1 MPNRHSDDRATPSF
15 QSARDALDEETVMEL
30 IWLEDFLALSS
41 LRNFSRAAEARHIT
55 QPAFSRRIR
64 SLELELGVSLFDRG
78 ASGVDLTAAG
88 ETLRP
93 GAEEIV
99 RRVRQ
104 VSQEVRAMR
113 LRTEATLS
121 FAATHALSFSFFPG
135 WMRDIETERSLG
147 PIRLVSDSMQ
157 GCENLM
163 LQGQVEFLLCHHHAT
178 TPARFDPT
186 LLTSVRVGEDWL
198 EPYSAPAADGAP
210 VWPLSDR
217 PKGTPYLAY
226 NPESGLGRILETAV
240 FHDGRAAG
248 LETVF
253 TSHLAATLLSMA
265 RDGRGVC
272 WLPRALVADDLAMGR
287 LVPASKAADW
297 STPLDIRLFRPV
309 VRQSQAAEA
318 FWKAVRDR
326 FGEAPAAA

>member
-1 MPNRHSDDRATPSF
+1 MPPKNGESD
-15 QSARDALDEETVMEL
+15 MEL
-30 IWLEDFLALSS
+30 IWLEDFLALAS
-41 LRNFSRAAEARHIT
+41 LRNFSRAAEARHVT

-64 SLELELGVSLFDRG
+64 ALETELGVALFDRG
-78 ASGVDLTAAG
+78 STGVDMTTAG

-104 VSQEVRAMR
+104 VSQEVRATR

-121 FAATHALSFSFFPG
+121 FAATHALSFTFFPG
-135 WMRDIETERSLG
+135 WMRDLERDQPLG
-147 PIRLVSDSMQ
+147 PLRLVSDSMQ

-163 LQGQVEFLLCHHHAT
+163 VQGQVEFLLCHHHLAL
-178 TPARFDPT
+178 PKRLEAAQ
-186 LLTSVRVGEDWL
+186 LTSLQVGQDWL
-198 EPYSAPAADGAP
+198 EPYSAPTPEGEP
-210 VWPLSDR
+210 LWPLSER
-217 PKGTPYLAY
+217 PTGTPSLAY
-226 NPESGLGRILETAV
+226 NPESGLGRILEATV
-240 FHDGRAAG
+240 FAGGRAAG

-272 WLPRALVADDLAMGR
+272 WLPRALVQDDLAAGR
-287 LVPASKAADW
+287 LVLASDKPEW

-309 VRQSQAAEA
+309 TRQSKAAEA
-318 FWKAVRDR
+318 FWTIVQSR
-326 FGEAPAAA
+326 FADVPASGV